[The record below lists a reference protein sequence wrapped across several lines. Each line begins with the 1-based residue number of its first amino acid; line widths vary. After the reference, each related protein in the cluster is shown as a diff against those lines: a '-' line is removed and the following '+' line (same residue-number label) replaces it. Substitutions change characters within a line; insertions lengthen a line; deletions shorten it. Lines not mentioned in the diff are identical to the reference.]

1 MLKRQCLLSDL
12 IADDFEGAPTR
23 ADRAT
28 SGTALPKSCC
38 LSLPF
43 QNNLVALLYLQDFL
57 TMTRSII
64 AALLALVLEI
74 RATKS
79 AAVNSKFSDLIPW
92 ESQSR
97 GSDCEPRT
105 KTGRHFS

>member
-1 MLKRQCLLSDL
+1 VERQRKAETGRSDRKNFIRSIRPLLDPSAGDAGNGGEL
-12 IADDFEGAPTR
+12 ALGVM
-23 ADRAT
+23 

-64 AALLALVLEI
+64 AALLAL
-74 RATKS
+74 
-79 AAVNSKFSDLIPW
+79 AALASGNKGD
-92 ESQSR
+92 EKRR
-97 GSDCEPRT
+97 GEQ
-105 KTGRHFS
+105 

>member
-1 MLKRQCLLSDL
+1 M
-12 IADDFEGAPTR
+12 
-23 ADRAT
+23 

-64 AALLALVLEI
+64 AALLAL
-74 RATKS
+74 
-79 AAVNSKFSDLIPW
+79 AALASGNKGD
-92 ESQSR
+92 EKRR
-97 GSDCEPRT
+97 GEQ
-105 KTGRHFS
+105 